1 MNEAKHDHGGSN
13 NDNGHQRHAPYW
25 KRAHHDWGYWVAA
38 VLIFTAMIIYV
49 TTVEFS
55 LAPRRPPSPTLLA
68 PVGK

>member
-1 MNEAKHDHGGSN
+1 MAISAMLLTGS
-13 NDNGHQRHAPYW
+13 APIM
-25 KRAHHDWGYWVAA
+25 
-38 VLIFTAMIIYV
+38 IFTAMIIYV